1 MTDAQAEVRGPQAGT
16 SPEYGGRWQRLWRR
30 VPILHRI
37 LGANAAIIV
46 IGALGGTLIAVRH
59 GAAHPSSPHYELIA
73 GFLLAGIA
81 ASVLANFVVLRAV
94 LRPLDH
100 LQRAVEAVRT
110 GATGVRVQRNGL
122 WDERL
127 EHLADAFDGM
137 VAVLDAQT
145 ERLRRLPG
153 QILRA
158 QEEERRRIARELH
171 DEAAQALTSLLVR
184 LRLLEQT
191 DEPTQV
197 RARVREL
204 RALTARA
211 LDDVRR
217 IAVEL
222 RPSVLDD
229 LGLAAAL
236 AAHADAL
243 NASGETRVT
252 VTAGLNGR
260 GHAQERY
267 LFPVLKAGAAGYVN
281 KTAADVELITA
292 IRTVAAGGAYLHPAA
307 ARALL
312 GDFVARVRAGEEQ
325 DSYDRLSEREREVL
339 KLVAEGYTTREIAE
353 RLFLSPKSVETYRAR
368 ILEKLELRT
377 RAELVRYALR
387 RGLLLEEV

>member
-1 MTDAQAEVRGPQAGT
+1 MVTDARALVPLTHA
-16 SPEYGGRWQRLWRR
+16 RWQRAWRR

-37 LGANAAIIV
+37 LGANALIIV
-46 IGALGGTLIAVRH
+46 VGAVGGTLIAVRH
-59 GAAHPSSPHYELIA
+59 GAAHPSSPHYTLIA
-73 GFLLAGIA
+73 GFLLAGVA
-81 ASVLANFVVLRAV
+81 ASVLANFLVLRAV
-94 LRPLDH
+94 LRPLQH
-100 LQRAVEAVRT
+100 LQRAVDAVRA
-110 GATGVRVQRNGL
+110 GATGVRVQRNDL
-122 WDERL
+122 WDEQL
-127 EHLADAFDGM
+127 EHLADTFDGM
-137 VAVLDAQT
+137 VAALEDQT

-191 DEPTQV
+191 DEPAQV

-243 NASGETRVT
+243 NASGEMRVT
-252 VTAGLNGR
+252 VTAGVDGR
-260 GHAQERY
+260 LPPEVELALYRVAQEALTNARRHG
-267 LFPVLKAGAAGYVN
+267 KA
-281 KTAADVELITA
+281 TAAHVHLWRGPGEVRLEVADDGVGFDPARVGRAGGQATSPAARNGSTGLGLAGMAERIALVGGRLE
-292 IRTVAAGGAYLHPAA
+292 IRSAPGAGTTVAATVPLPAGAPG
-307 ARALL
+307 AR
-312 GDFVARVRAGEEQ
+312 
-325 DSYDRLSEREREVL
+325 DR
-339 KLVAEGYTTREIAE
+339 G
-353 RLFLSPKSVETYRAR
+353 
-368 ILEKLELRT
+368 
-377 RAELVRYALR
+377 
-387 RGLLLEEV
+387 